1 MRKSIIYL
9 ILILEKIEMY
19 LKIILYIYIVQMKI
33 TAKDIDKMTVE
44 DLRNNLKILINK
56 ENTRRE
62 KMKMAQKRYFQS
74 AKGKLK
80 SQEIQMKYNRKV
92 RKKA

>member
-1 MRKSIIYL
+1 
-9 ILILEKIEMY
+9 MY

-56 ENTRRE
+56 EIH
-62 KMKMAQKRYFQS
+62 A
-74 AKGKLK
+74 
-80 SQEIQMKYNRKV
+80 
-92 RKKA
+92 